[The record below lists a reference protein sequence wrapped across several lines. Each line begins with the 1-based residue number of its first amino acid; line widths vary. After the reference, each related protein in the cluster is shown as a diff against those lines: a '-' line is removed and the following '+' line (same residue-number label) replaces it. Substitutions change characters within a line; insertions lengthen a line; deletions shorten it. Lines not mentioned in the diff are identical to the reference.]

1 MNLTPEVMIARTK
14 AGYVPPDK
22 QPCVCSKC
30 SAVTRKKDPNMN
42 GCFKYSSRF
51 YCRRHHFYVHSG
63 GYCPAFGTGTFVDPG
78 KPHKPPY
85 KQLELNMT

>member
-1 MNLTPEVMIARTK
+1 MRRPSRAFLKKDGA
-14 AGYVPPDK
+14 PDN

-63 GYCPAFGTGTFVDPG
+63 GYCPAFGSGPFVDTG
-78 KPHKPPY
+78 KPQKPPVPCQS
-85 KQLELNMT
+85 KCD